1 MLPFGIYQPP
11 LAKRP
16 MVVFLEGG
24 ITDVLVTADYGGDRA
39 MRAFGPTHSKF
50 CDLPRSLDP

>member
-1 MLPFGIYQPP
+1 
-11 LAKRP
+11 

-39 MRAFGPTHSKF
+39 LRAFGPTHSKF
-50 CDLPRSLDP
+50 CDLPPGS